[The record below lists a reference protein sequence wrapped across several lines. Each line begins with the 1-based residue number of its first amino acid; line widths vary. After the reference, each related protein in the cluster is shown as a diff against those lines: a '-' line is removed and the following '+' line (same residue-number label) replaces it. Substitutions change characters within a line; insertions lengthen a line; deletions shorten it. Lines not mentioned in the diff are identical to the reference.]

1 MDPVRVRTRIPIIYE
16 VVEDREPADGQE
28 FLERG
33 VRDWMQGRLP
43 LIDQELDMLQ
53 RQQEA
58 RLQSRYEEEEE
69 EGPFWPSLAV
79 PASLDAVLQL
89 PETAGAPAGA
99 RLQQTECAVC
109 LKDFE
114 VDDKVATM
122 PCDHYFH
129 QGCISEWLKVS
140 CACPLCRH
148 ALPAATPPAHHMEAT
163 SP

>member
-1 MDPVRVRTRIPIIYE
+1 MEPIRVPTRTRIPIIYQ

-28 FLERG
+28 FLARG

-53 RQQEA
+53 RQLEA
-58 RLQSRYEEEEE
+58 QQQSRHEDEDEER
-69 EGPFWPSLAV
+69 FWPGLVV
-79 PASLDAVLQL
+79 PASRDAVLQL
-89 PETAGAPAGA
+89 PETTGAPAGA

-114 VDDKVATM
+114 VEDRVTTM

-140 CACPLCRH
+140 CVCPLCRH
-148 ALPAATPPAHHMEAT
+148 ALPAASPQARQMEVRD
-163 SP
+163 

>member
-1 MDPVRVRTRIPIIYE
+1 MEPVRVRTRIPIIYE
-16 VVEDREPADGQE
+16 VVEHREPADGQE

-58 RLQSRYEEEEE
+58 RPHIYPEEEEE
-69 EGPFWPSLAV
+69 EVFWPNLVVA
-79 PASLDAVLQL
+79 ASRHAALQL
-89 PETAGAPAGA
+89 PETTGAPTGA
-99 RLQQTECAVC
+99 RLHQTECAVC
-109 LKDFE
+109 LKEFE
-114 VDDKVATM
+114 VDDKVTTM

-140 CACPLCRH
+140 CVCPLCRH